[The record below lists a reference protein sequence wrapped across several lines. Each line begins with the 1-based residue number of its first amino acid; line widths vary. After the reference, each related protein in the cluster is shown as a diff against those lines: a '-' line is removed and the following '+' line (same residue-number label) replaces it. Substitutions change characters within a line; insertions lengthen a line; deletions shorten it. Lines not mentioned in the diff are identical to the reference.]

1 MSRYRRVLACL
12 VFLLFPLLACAAT
25 DDIQDARRLMS
36 QGNMAGALD
45 RVEAVLSKQPK
56 DARARFLK
64 GVILVEQGKQPE
76 AIKMFTGLTE
86 DFPELPEPYNNLAVL
101 YAAQG
106 QDDKARRALEMAI
119 RTHPSYATAH
129 ENLGDIYAKMA
140 REAYDKALQL
150 DSNNASARTKLALVK
165 ELFSQKPPGTQAL
178 VRSTVGEPPLPAVAA
193 PMPTP
198 PGTPATAAAPVVAPP
213 MPAAPTKPTVTVAEA
228 PPTKPEGGNKGK
240 DGTDPAADV
249 LKAVH
254 AWARAWSA
262 ADSRTYLAFYAPGFR
277 PPDGQGRSEWEQA
290 RRERLSKSKKIS
302 VQVQNPKVTFARPEE
317 AVVTFR
323 QNYRSDALKTSGVKR
338 LTLTR
343 VNGRWLILQEEVVR

>member
-1 MSRYRRVLACL
+1 MS
-12 VFLLFPLLACAAT
+12 
-25 DDIQDARRLMS
+25 
-36 QGNMAGALD
+36 GALD
-45 RVEAVLSKQPK
+45 RVESILSKQPK

-76 AIKMFTGLTE
+76 AIKIFTALTE

-165 ELFSQKPPGTQAL
+165 ELFSQKAPGAQAL
-178 VRSTVGEPPLPAVAA
+178 VRSTVGEPPLPAPA
-193 PMPTP
+193 
-198 PGTPATAAAPVVAPP
+198 PATASAPVVAANGSATA
-213 MPAAPTKPTVTVAEA
+213 PAAPPPPLAATPVKPAVTVADA
-228 PPTKPEGGNKGK
+228 PAPKAESGGKGK
-240 DGTDPAADV
+240 EGTDAASDV
-249 LKAVH
+249 LKAVQ

-262 ADSRTYLAFYAPGFR
+262 ADARTYLAFYAPGFR
-277 PPDGQGRSEWEQA
+277 PPGGQGRSEWEQG
-290 RRERLSKSKKIS
+290 RRERLTKSRKIS
-302 VQVQNPKVTFARPEE
+302 VQVQSPKVTFARPEE

-323 QNYRSDALKTSGVKR
+323 QNYHSDALKTSGLKR
-338 LTLTR
+338 LTLIR
-343 VNGRWLILQEEVVR
+343 VSGRWLIQQEEVVR